1 MIARRWTPAV
11 LTIALALCL
20 LGSATLAGADQAFM
34 RMTGGKPDVSGE
46 SRVQGYENWIE
57 LDAVAWAV
65 TAQSSWTKGGGASV
79 GKPQPGHLLW
89 TQPFD
94 ASVPA
99 MYPYLLAGLDVPT
112 VTVELVKDG
121 AAGPATFAQLVM
133 TGALFT
139 ELSFADATAH
149 GAIVF
154 KTLTQSVWPLE
165 PDGTRGTRVSVTW
178 DILAGSST
186 ASGALAPFVAG
197 YGPGNLGPAPV
208 PEPSTGGLLLGGL
221 ALLAGAMRRRLASP
235 TRSAANRGHA

>member
-1 MIARRWTPAV
+1 MIAPRWARGA
-11 LTIALALCL
+11 LTTVLALCL
-20 LGSATLAGADQAFM
+20 LGSAASAWADQAFM

-46 SRVQGYENWIE
+46 SRVKGYENWIE

-65 TAQSSWTKGGGASV
+65 TAQSSWTKGAGASV
-79 GKPQPGHLLW
+79 GKPQPGHLVW
-89 TQPFD
+89 TQAFD

-99 MYPYLLAGLDVPT
+99 MYPYLLTGVDIPT

-139 ELSFADATAH
+139 ELSFDDATAQ

-154 KTLTQSVWPLE
+154 KTLTESVWPLE
-165 PDGTRGTRVSVTW
+165 PDGTRGTRTSVTW
-178 DILAGSST
+178 DIVAGTST
-186 ASGALAPFVAG
+186 ASGDLAPFVAG

-208 PEPSTGGLLLGGL
+208 PEPATWGLLLGGL
-221 ALLAGAMRRRLASP
+221 AVMAGAMRRRWSSL
-235 TRSAANRGHA
+235 TRSEATR